1 MRSSAHW
8 VESNGAVSRYMTR
21 DHVRLDA
28 CLARAELGAVD
39 LASYE
44 EFRTGLLRHIAIEEK
59 VLFVAIRAQC
69 HGAPPPLLAVLHAD
83 HAALAS
89 LLVPTPT
96 PALLGTLREL
106 LDDHNPLEET
116 AEGLYDMYEQLG
128 RGELDM
134 LIARAR
140 AIPPVRASKH
150 VDGPRVD
157 EHVAR
162 MLAARTRIRAA
173 SPMHGLLI

>member
-1 MRSSAHW
+1 MRSTAHGND
-8 VESNGAVSRYMTR
+8 SHGAVSRYMTR
-21 DHVRLDA
+21 DHARLDA
-28 CLARAELGAVD
+28 YLARAELGAVD

-44 EFRTGLLRHIAIEEK
+44 EFRIGLLRHIAIEEK
-59 VLFVAIRAQC
+59 ILFVAIRTHCQ
-69 HGAPPPLLAVLHAD
+69 GAPPPLLAVLHAD

-96 PALLGTLREL
+96 LALLRTLREL
-106 LDDHNPLEET
+106 LNEHDPLEET
-116 AEGLYDMYEQLG
+116 AEGLYDMYECIG
-128 RGELDM
+128 RGELDI
-134 LIARAR
+134 LLARAR

-173 SPMHGLLI
+173 SPTHGLLV